1 MVNHLLLS
9 RQLAED
15 LWCMFVLFG
24 VTRMSAEIA
33 QKEVAYDSSVITLAI
48 MNRIGVP
55 VRI

>member
-15 LWCMFVLFG
+15 LWCMCVLFG

-33 QKEVAYDSSVITLAI
+33 QKEVAYDSSLITLAI